1 MRRGSKRRRSFD
13 KRASPLGSTP
23 RPASGRG
30 PALTPHCWFLPKQEN
45 SEVAARLSKL
55 GSMQEPGTPCPCSI
69 APSQKQ
75 PRSRR
80 RRWCRRCCCRQN
92 QPPHRARDTRAEVKA
107 SLGPRAAAAP
117 PIRQP
122 RVSARQATRRYRR
135 SASRISSEV
144 VVPSASA
151 RSSSWRRS
159 SGSSRTDST
168 LAGAFP
174 SVGRPRLLRRAISVS
189 TS

>member
-117 PIRQP
+117 PIRQTRGSKCRRP
-122 RVSARQATRRYRR
+122 CGRVAGSASGPALTRCGSRR
-135 SASRISSEV
+135 SACWQPNPRRL
-144 VVPSASA
+144 AST
-151 RSSSWRRS
+151 RGW
-159 SGSSRTDST
+159 
-168 LAGAFP
+168 
-174 SVGRPRLLRRAISVS
+174 SVA
-189 TS
+189 